1 MGAEVVALDHV
12 EWEQRTAKKTRHGP
26 GGHLRFPMNEISG
39 LCAARKEGCMS
50 DVNLIDGQQERSVVC
65 MCLLSSPCARV
76 LGSPCPILTLR
87 GCGTYLS
94 LSHLL
99 HLPMAPKCE
108 PLCRFDDRSV
118 QIDIGNAP
126 ELITH
131 V

>member
-1 MGAEVVALDHV
+1 MCSAERGMHA
-12 EWEQRTAKKTRHGP
+12 
-26 GGHLRFPMNEISG
+26 
-39 LCAARKEGCMS
+39 
-50 DVNLIDGQQERSVVC
+50 DVNLIDGAAKAGVVC
-65 MCLLSSPCARV
+65 MCLLCSPCARV

-99 HLPMAPKCE
+99 HPPMAPKCE

-131 V
+131 L